1 MLGYYR
7 IVFICTKSMLSLFM
21 KIEQIFDNDKKP
33 NREENGG
40 VPWDEALFAQS
51 DKMCGRFR
59 MGVSG

>member
-21 KIEQIFDNDKKP
+21 NKKP